1 MARSGRRI
9 SAGKRG
15 LKSKAKSIGKAI
27 SSKASP
33 PPTHPAMSAQELIA
47 LRDVFWC
54 NVAQEMLNGLSVL
67 SQQHPEM
74 FDGRFAVLTQGG
86 ERIPIAKVE
95 PVFACSLPFNQADRG
110 LSIAVQATVFRVQ
123 TPAGEVFTLPLH
135 EVRALHAL
143 TPELLAKMQQAI
155 GEEGRSSGDEAGG
168 ASTAQPFG
176 LAAFAALPKKPAGPA
191 PVEPAE

>member
-1 MARSGRRI
+1 MMRKRGKPTKASGKKTMAR
-9 SAGKRG
+9 RG
-15 LKSKAKSIGKAI
+15 AP
-27 SSKASP
+27 SSP
-33 PPTHPAMSAQELIA
+33 TPGPTHPVMSAQELVS

-95 PVFACSLPFNQADRG
+95 PVFACSMPFDKADRG
-110 LSIAVQATVFRVQ
+110 LSIAVQSTVFRIQ

-155 GEEGRSSGDEAGG
+155 GEEGRSSGSESSEKG
-168 ASTAQPFG
+168 AAQPFG
-176 LAAFAALPKKPAGPA
+176 LAAFAALPKKPTGPA
-191 PVEPAE
+191 PVDPGE